1 MTDAQIA
8 KQVQMIIAKGLSPCL
23 EFASEETIFV
33 SNDNTVRFTGS
44 AAGYYDNRY
53 WTMWKLPM
61 FGCTDASQVL
71 NEIAECRKAYPQ
83 CYVRLA
89 AFDSV
94 KQVQVM
100 SFVVQ
105 KPGQTAAASSSTSYW
120 AMAGTTGEKDMKVW
134 TPIDDQKFE
143 TFSYLPP
150 LSDRAIA
157 RQVDFIIQNGLSQA
171 ALCILSALNVDVTEF
186 QKNLVPYPRVHFMLS
201 SWAPIISAEKA
212 YHEQLSVAEISNA
225 AFEPT
230 SMMAKCDPRHRKYM
244 ACCLMYRGDV
254 VPKDVNTSV
263 AVVST
268 TSRQLLYLVV
278 IWRRC
283 SMRCA

>member
-1 MTDAQIA
+1 
-8 KQVQMIIAKGLSPCL
+8 
-23 EFASEETIFV
+23 
-33 SNDNTVRFTGS
+33 
-44 AAGYYDNRY
+44 
-53 WTMWKLPM
+53 M
-61 FGCTDASQVL
+61 FGCTNASEVL
-71 NEIAECRKAYPQ
+71 NEIADCRKAYPQ

-105 KPGQTAAASSSTSYW
+105 KPGQTATASSSTSYR

-134 TPIDDQKFE
+134 SPIDDQKLE
-143 TFSYLPP
+143 SVSYLPP
-150 LSDRAIA
+150 LSDGASS

-171 ALCILSALNVDVTEF
+171 ALCILSALKVAVTEF
-186 QKNLVPYPRVHFMLS
+186 ETNLVPYPRLPFMLS

-212 YHEQLSVAEISNA
+212 YHEQLSVAEITNA

-230 SMMAKCDPRHRKYM
+230 YMMAKCDARHGKYM

-268 TSRQLLYLVV
+268 TSRQLLCLVV